1 MASTDDDALLDAMNA
16 EDHEPIPPTW
26 LVMQFGAGPRPQ
38 VAVSGHLELA
48 LVYFYQ
54 LTYMIVAL
62 DPASE
67 YKVAGGDEDY
77 ALRGLSLYADD
88 ILRLTLQPAPAI
100 TPHPLHRAAATLPG
114 DSFEVTARLLLAAL
128 EKRHELSDDVT
139 RAFLNST
146 VARSF
151 VEDVDEVLRDEA
163 TPLAVVKSEFG
174 HPNGHVNRVWEWLV
188 NAHVMLSYSGSP

>member
-1 MASTDDDALLDAMNA
+1 MASTDRDALLETLNA
-16 EDHEPIPPTW
+16 RDDEPIPLTW
-26 LVMQFGAGPRPQ
+26 LVMQFGAGPRPH

-48 LVYFYQ
+48 LAHFYQ
-54 LTYMIVAL
+54 LAYMIVAL

-88 ILRLTLQPAPAI
+88 ILRLTLQPAPTI
-100 TPHPLHRAAATLPG
+100 TPHPLHRVAATLPD

-128 EKRHELSDDVT
+128 EMRHELSEEVT
-139 RAFLNST
+139 RQFMNSA

-151 VEDVDEVLRDEA
+151 VHDVDV
-163 TPLAVVKSEFG
+163 
-174 HPNGHVNRVWEWLV
+174 
-188 NAHVMLSYSGSP
+188 VML

>member
-1 MASTDDDALLDAMNA
+1 MASTDRDALLEALNA
-16 EDHEPIPPTW
+16 RDDEPIPPTW
-26 LVMQFGAGPRPQ
+26 LVMQFGAGPRPH

-48 LVYFYQ
+48 LAHFYQ
-54 LTYMIVAL
+54 LAYMIVAL

-88 ILRLTLQPAPAI
+88 ILRLTLQPAPTI
-100 TPHPLHRAAATLPG
+100 TPHPLHRVAATLPD

-128 EKRHELSDDVT
+128 EMRHELSEEVT
-139 RAFLNST
+139 RQFMNSA

-151 VEDVDEVLRDEA
+151 VHDVDVVMLEESV
-163 TPLAVVKSEFG
+163 PLTVVKSEFG
-174 HPNGHVNRVWEWLV
+174 HSSGHVERMWEWLQ
-188 NAHVMLSYSGSP
+188 NSRVMLAYI